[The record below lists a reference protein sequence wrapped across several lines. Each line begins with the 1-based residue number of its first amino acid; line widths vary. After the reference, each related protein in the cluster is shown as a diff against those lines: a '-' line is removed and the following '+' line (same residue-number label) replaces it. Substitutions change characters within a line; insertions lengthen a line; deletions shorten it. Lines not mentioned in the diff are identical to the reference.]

1 MKVGF
6 IGLGIMGSRM
16 AMNLL
21 HSGHELV
28 VYNRT
33 QSKADPLVSAGAKR
47 AETPAQAAQGVEV
60 LFTML
65 AEPEAVREV
74 AEGSDGFLS
83 QLGPAILWVDSS
95 TVNPSFSK
103 KMAETVRTQGGRFMD
118 APVAGTKSPAEK
130 GDLVFLVGGNQEDLD
145 EIRPLLDVMGKQVIH
160 AGPVGSGTALKMLF
174 NLLLG
179 VGMAAFSEALL
190 LGEGLGLKRDFL
202 LDTLIG
208 SAVAPPFLAGKR
220 SKIEAGDYTADFP
233 LQWMQKDLHLA
244 ALSGF
249 EQDVSLPATN
259 VVKEIYMLAKKA
271 GLAGQDFAA
280 LYEYLKK

>member
-1 MKVGF
+1 
-6 IGLGIMGSRM
+6 
-16 AMNLL
+16 
-21 HSGHELV
+21 
-28 VYNRT
+28 
-33 QSKADPLVSAGAKR
+33 
-47 AETPAQAAQGVEV
+47 
-60 LFTML
+60 
-65 AEPEAVREV
+65 
-74 AEGSDGFLS
+74 
-83 QLGPAILWVDSS
+83 
-95 TVNPSFSK
+95 
-103 KMAETVRTQGGRFMD
+103 MD